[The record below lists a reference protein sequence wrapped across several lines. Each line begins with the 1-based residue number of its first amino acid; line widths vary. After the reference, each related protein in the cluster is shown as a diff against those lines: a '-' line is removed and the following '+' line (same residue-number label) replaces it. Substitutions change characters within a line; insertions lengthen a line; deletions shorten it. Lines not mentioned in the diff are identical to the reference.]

1 MAQGKWRGK
10 MSLLDDTVKMFEDGF
25 NCSQAVCATYGKQFG
40 VEKDIALRIASGF
53 GGGIGRMG
61 DTCGAVTGAI
71 MVIGLKY
78 GLTEAGDKESKEITI
93 AKVNEFV
100 EQFKKKNSSII
111 CRDLLGYDL
120 SKPEDRK
127 VVSEKGL
134 TKITCPDFVRDA
146 AGLLEKIIK

>member
-1 MAQGKWRGK
+1 
-10 MSLLDDTVKMFEDGF
+10 MSLADECVKMFEEGF
-25 NCSQAVCATYGKQFG
+25 NCSQAVCVTYGKQFG
-40 VEKDIALRIASGF
+40 VEKDTALRIASGF

-78 GLTEAGDKESKEITI
+78 GMTEAGDKGSKERTI

-100 EQFKKKNSSII
+100 GQFKNKNNSII
-111 CRDLLGYDL
+111 CRDLLGYDI

-134 TKITCPDFVRDA
+134 TKIACPDFVRDA
-146 AGLLEKIIK
+146 AELLEKIIE